1 VIVAVVLTC
10 CVGIAIAGR
19 MPAVSLPVERSSSGP
34 FAPAAPVAAAVAAV
48 VDVAQAAK
56 PPRIPAPRWLVP
68 RHAPF
73 PATRIYGLGAWQ
85 VDPYED

>member
-1 VIVAVVLTC
+1 LAG

-19 MPAVSLPVERSSSGP
+19 MQAVALPDERSSSGP
-34 FAPAAPVAAAVAAV
+34 FVPAAPIAAALAAV
-48 VDVAQAAK
+48 IDVAQAAK

-68 RHAPF
+68 RQAPI
-73 PATRIYGLGAWQ
+73 PATRIHGLGGWQ